1 MSEAG
6 TAAQNAAVPA
16 LRQAAQVC
24 PAARRTFG
32 IGDTA
37 VLTILLGCFL
47 FELYIVK
54 KNICRAVKKIALEAL
69 FYHEKYAGY
78 DFS

>member
-47 FELYIVK
+47 FLNYI
-54 KNICRAVKKIALEAL
+54 L
-69 FYHEKYAGY
+69 
-78 DFS
+78 

>member
-1 MSEAG
+1 MKIFADRDSVFRTAGVMSEAG

-47 FELYIVK
+47 FLNYI
-54 KNICRAVKKIALEAL
+54 L
-69 FYHEKYAGY
+69 
-78 DFS
+78 